1 MVLRPPGGA
10 KDNSIPDAAT
20 ANALAVG
27 IREHLR
33 RACRPHAVIHLFQ
46 AGPMGLSLLLGNR
59 WNRLRPTTVYE
70 DVNAHQVYEK
80 AFVID
85 A

>member
-1 MVLRPPGGA
+1 MVGQRFVVL
-10 KDNSIPDAAT
+10 
-20 ANALAVG
+20 ALCVLVAGCAVSTQ
-27 IREHLR
+27 R
-33 RACRPHAVIHLFQ
+33 RAERALYAGHYNDAIHLFQ
-46 AGPMGLSLLLGNR
+46 AGPMGLALLLGNR

-70 DVNAHQVYEK
+70 DVNAQQVYEK

>member
-1 MVLRPPGGA
+1 M
-10 KDNSIPDAAT
+10 
-20 ANALAVG
+20 
-27 IREHLR
+27 
-33 RACRPHAVIHLFQ
+33 HLFQ

>member
-1 MVLRPPGGA
+1 
-10 KDNSIPDAAT
+10 
-20 ANALAVG
+20 
-27 IREHLR
+27 
-33 RACRPHAVIHLFQ
+33 
-46 AGPMGLSLLLGNR
+46 MGLALLLGNR

-70 DVNAHQVYEK
+70 DVNTQQVYEK